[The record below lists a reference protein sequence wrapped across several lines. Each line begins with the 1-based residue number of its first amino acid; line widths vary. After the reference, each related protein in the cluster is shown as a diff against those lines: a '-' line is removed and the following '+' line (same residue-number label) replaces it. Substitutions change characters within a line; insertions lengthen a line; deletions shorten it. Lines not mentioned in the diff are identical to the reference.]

1 MSKILLIVGAR
12 PNFMKMA
19 PLYFAMSQTEGI
31 EPVIVHTGQHYDY
44 IMSQAFFEDLDLPE
58 PHSPTIANVSA
69 SRKERLTSV
78 TATSVWFAAS
88 R

>member
-19 PLYFAMSQTEGI
+19 PLYFAMTQTPGI
-31 EPVIVHTGQHYDY
+31 EPAAVKDVVLSREGFAEVYKLFAPKLANAPRIRRPSPDR
-44 IMSQAFFEDLDLPE
+44 SDLP
-58 PHSPTIANVSA
+58 NVDVR
-69 SRKERLTSV
+69 RKPELR
-78 TATSVWFAAS
+78 